1 MLRRLLLAVGLIL
14 FAPGAM
20 ALENSLK
27 AAFLYKFADYV
38 DWPAEAFPTP
48 EAPITIAVVDDDI
61 VAERLAEMTVG
72 RTAQGRPIAV
82 RRLPAGQPVADAHI
96 LFIGNDAADRLGALA
111 QSVAGRP
118 VLLVTDSEDA
128 LQRGSM
134 INFVLADRRLRFEVA
149 LDAVERNG
157 LRLSS
162 RLLAVALDV
171 RRRMP

>member
-1 MLRRLLLAVGLIL
+1 MLRRMLLAICLIL
-14 FAPGAM
+14 FAPGAI

-48 EAPITIAVVDDDI
+48 DAPITIAVVDDDI
-61 VAERLAEMTVG
+61 VAERLAEMTVD

-82 RRLPAGQPVADAHI
+82 QRLAADQPVARAHI
-96 LFIGNDAADRLGALA
+96 LFVGGGAADRLGALA
-111 QSVAGRP
+111 QRVAGQP
-118 VLLVTDSEDA
+118 VLLVTDTEGA

-134 INFVLADRRLRFEVA
+134 INFVIAERRLRFEVA
-149 LDAVERNG
+149 LDAAENSG

-171 RRRMP
+171 RRRTP